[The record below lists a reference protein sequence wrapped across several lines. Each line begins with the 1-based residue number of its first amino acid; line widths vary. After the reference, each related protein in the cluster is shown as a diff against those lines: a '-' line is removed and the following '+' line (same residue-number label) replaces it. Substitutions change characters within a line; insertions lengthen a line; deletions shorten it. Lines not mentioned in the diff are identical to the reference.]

1 MGLLGVAGGM
11 LAVATAILPP
21 PAEGSEDLI
30 LIAGALSALSG
41 GYLLSRRP
49 MLGERELL
57 VMSLVGTALI
67 TIATREGGIAGGT
80 ADNEILYLWV
90 ILYSFYFLSL
100 PNGRGRRGLR
110 LGPDRP
116 GPRRRRGQRVAGD
129 DELVARHRP
138 ADR

>member
-1 MGLLGVAGGM
+1 
-11 LAVATAILPP
+11 
-21 PAEGSEDLI
+21 
-30 LIAGALSALSG
+30 
-41 GYLLSRRP
+41 

-67 TIATREGGIAGGT
+67 TIATREGGVAGGT

-100 PNGRGRRGLR
+100 PNALFQAAAVGAAYAWVLTGRTS
-110 LGPDRP
+110 PAP
-116 GPRRRRGQRVAGD
+116 GVTRVAGD
-129 DELVARHRP
+129 DELVARRRP